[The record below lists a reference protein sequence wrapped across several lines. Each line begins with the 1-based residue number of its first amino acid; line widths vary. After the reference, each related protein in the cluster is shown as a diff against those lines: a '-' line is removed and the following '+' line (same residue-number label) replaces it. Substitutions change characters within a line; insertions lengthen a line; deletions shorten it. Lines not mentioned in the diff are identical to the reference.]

1 MLMTHPAA
9 LLRDTYAL
17 LAENQPAPADVLPG
31 LSEVPPS
38 NFLARAILRHGSALQ
53 MKCYLF
59 LRGGGAP

>member
-1 MLMTHPAA
+1 
-9 LLRDTYAL
+9 
-17 LAENQPAPADVLPG
+17 VLPG